1 MVINSAAVLP
11 AVDVTSRLASC
22 SAGFKGVG
30 QAAADPPVSPLG
42 QAKGSGGRPNALV
55 PLAVKEQALM
65 AEVADSLKQPLP
77 SPRLALLHKNVC
89 VRARVR
95 VCMSWVCV
103 SHFADLF
110 KDVLVAKC
118 MPECLEL
125 FSMRPNQGFV
135 LCAGAA

>member
-77 SPRLALLHKNVC
+77 SPRLALLHKMRACMCVCVCVC
-89 VRARVR
+89 VRAHACVR
-95 VCMSWVCV
+95 VFVCACVRVFVRACMCACHGYV
-103 SHFADLF
+103 SAISLTYSRTF
-110 KDVLVAKC
+110 
-118 MPECLEL
+118 
-125 FSMRPNQGFV
+125 
-135 LCAGAA
+135 